1 MTVIEEQILQTPD
14 LVEVIDRACVDLWV
28 RNPASGDIEANS
40 PEIFSELGYHTGTLP
55 ASSRD
60 LFTLVHSDD
69 IDGVRSLLDQALTA
83 DVVPYRL
90 EYRLRASAGDW
101 RWYAS
106 RGKLMRYS
114 AAATATA
121 TATAAIAAT
130 AVNAVAE
137 RCVGITFN
145 IDAIKRRA
153 TENEVLTRT
162 LRLLSECSTTLIH
175 AHNEQSFLDAICRLA
190 VETGGYLMAWI
201 GFANDDVL
209 YSITQRACCGD
220 GDGYLDA
227 VHISWSDAAHGCGP
241 AGTSIKTGRTVVNQD
256 FETNPAMTPWNTEAL
271 RRGYRS
277 NIALPIIDKNQRVI
291 GVFCAYAADPF
302 AFNAAEVGLL
312 EDLGKNLAYG
322 IETLRTRNENELA
335 KIALQA
341 EHERSIT
348 LLRNASDGIHIL
360 DSDGVLIE
368 ASDSFFT
375 MLGYAP
381 RELIGSHVSAWDARY
396 DAATL
401 NKFIR
406 QKITGGVRTQF
417 ETTHRRKDGAL
428 LEVEVSGYCVALDGR
443 QVLFNSS
450 RDITARKEAESH
462 LQVKQQQL
470 IESENQYSDLMKNLQ
485 VAIVV
490 HAPDTRIVFS
500 NSRASQLL
508 RLSEDQLRGRAA
520 FDSAWCFIDE
530 DEKPMLPE
538 QYPVNRVIA
547 SRQRIDMLV
556 LGLQTPSSPGVTWL
570 LVNAFPEMEPN
581 GQLKRV
587 IVNFDDITSRK
598 VAEQKIHHLAYFDAL
613 TRLPNRR
620 LLMERFHAACSIASR
635 RHRYGAVLYIDIDKF
650 KVVNDVLGHDLG
662 DLVLATA
669 AQRIE
674 RLLGDLDV
682 VARVGGD
689 EFVVLLGDVGADPAD
704 ASQTTGTIVEQ
715 IRLAL
720 TEPYE
725 LRGHRHHSSASIGA
739 ALFLWGDGSP
749 DGLMRQADIA
759 MYKAK
764 DMGRNAWCFFNPAMQ
779 LEVETHAALDT
790 DLRRAVGDDQLR
802 LFYQIQVDS
811 DLRVTGA
818 EALLRWI
825 HPQRGMVSPMQ
836 FIPIAEESS
845 LIIEI
850 GNWVLQTACQQLT
863 AWKGDESTCRLSL
876 AVNVSARQFRQV
888 DFVPNLA
895 ALLRK
900 HEVPAALLKLELT
913 ESVVLNDVSDV
924 TDKMYALKGLGVTLS
939 MDDFGTGYS
948 SLSYLKQLPLDQI
961 KIDQSFVRDITTDP
975 NDAVMVKTIIDLAK
989 NFRLNVIAEGVETD
1003 SQFRFLKEHGCLLYQ
1018 GYLFSR
1024 PVPIEECERLL
1035 VAMGR

>member
-1 MTVIEEQILQTPD
+1 MAVTEQQQPHAPSLLD
-14 LVEVIDRACVDLWV
+14 MIDRACLDLWM
-28 RNPASGDIEANS
+28 RDPSTGEIQANS
-40 PEIFSELGYHTGTLP
+40 PEIFAELGYDSNGLSAP
-55 ASSRD
+55 SND
-60 LFTLVHSDD
+60 LFKIVHPDD
-69 IDGVRSLLDQALTA
+69 IHGVRTALNKLGDA
-83 DVVPYRL
+83 DAVPYRL
-90 EYRLRASAGDW
+90 EYRLRAKAGGW

-106 RGKLMRYS
+106 RGKLIRS
-114 AAATATA
+114 AATAS
-121 TATAAIAAT
+121 
-130 AVNAVAE
+130 AE
-137 RCVGITFN
+137 RCIGITFN

-175 AHNEQSFLDAICRLA
+175 AEDEQSFLDAICRLA
-190 VETGGYLMAWI
+190 VDTGGYLMAWI
-201 GFANDDVL
+201 GFVNDDAL
-209 YSITQRACCGD
+209 HSISHQAQCGD
-220 GDGYLDA
+220 SDGYLDA
-227 VHISWSDAAHGCGP
+227 VHITWSDAEHGCGP
-241 AGTSIKTGRTVVNQD
+241 VGTSIKTGQTIVNQNFD
-256 FETNPAMTPWNTEAL
+256 TNPAMTLWHSEAL

-277 NIALPIIDKNQRVI
+277 NIALPIIDKHGRAI

-302 AFNAAEVGLL
+302 SFNPAEVAML

-322 IETLRTRNENELA
+322 IETLRTRKEKNLA
-335 KIALQA
+335 KLALEA

-360 DSDGVLIE
+360 GRDGILIE
-368 ASDSFFT
+368 ASDSFCT

-381 RELIGSHVSAWDARY
+381 RELIGSHVAAWDARH
-396 DAATL
+396 DADL
-401 NKFIR
+401 LEKFI
-406 QKITGGVRTQF
+406 QQQIDGGVRTQF
-417 ETTHRRKDGAL
+417 ETTHRRKDGTL
-428 LEVEVSGYCVALDGR
+428 VEVEVSGYCVTLDGR

-450 RDITARKEAESH
+450 RDITARQQAALH
-462 LQVKQQQL
+462 LHTKQQQL
-470 IESENQYSDLMKNLQ
+470 LESETQYSDLMKNLQ

-490 HAPDTRIVFS
+490 HAADTRIIFS
-500 NSRASQLL
+500 NSRASELL
-508 RLSEDQLRGRAA
+508 RLPQDQMQGKTA
-520 FDSAWCFIDE
+520 FDPAWSLVDE
-530 DEKPMLPE
+530 DEKVLSPQ

-556 LGLQTPSSPGVTWL
+556 IGVHTAEVSDVTWL
-570 LVNAFPEMEPN
+570 LVNAFPELDPN
-581 GQLKRV
+581 GELKRV
-587 IVNFDDITSRK
+587 IVSFDDITARK
-598 VAEQKIHHLAYFDAL
+598 LAEQKIHHLAYFDAL

-620 LLMERFHAACSIASR
+620 LLMERFHHSFASSAR
-635 RHRYGAVLYIDIDKF
+635 RQQFGAVLYIDIDKF
-650 KVVNDVLGHDLG
+650 KVINDVLGHDLG
-662 DLVLATA
+662 DLVLTTA
-669 AQRIE
+669 SQRIE
-674 RLLGDLDV
+674 RLLTKHDTI
-682 VARVGGD
+682 ARVGGD
-689 EFVVLLGDVGADPAD
+689 EFVVLLGEAGIDREI
-704 ASQTTGTIVEQ
+704 ASQATGSIVENM
-715 IRLAL
+715 RLAL
-720 TEPYE
+720 AEPYE

-739 ALFLWGDGSP
+739 TLFVWGEGSP

-779 LEVETHAALDT
+779 LEVETHAALET
-790 DLRRAVGDDQLR
+790 DLRRAVGDNQLR
-802 LFYQIQVDS
+802 LFYQAQVDN
-811 DLRVTGA
+811 DLRIIGA
-818 EALLRWI
+818 EALLRWN

-850 GNWVLQTACQQLT
+850 GNWVLRTACLQLA
-863 AWKGDESTCRLSL
+863 AWQAHESTCRLSL
-876 AVNVSARQFRQV
+876 AVNVSARQFRQI
-888 DFVPNLA
+888 DFVSNLA
-895 ALLRK
+895 AILRK

-975 NDAVMVKTIIDLAK
+975 NDAVMIKTIIDLAK

-1024 PVPIEECERLL
+1024 PLAIDEFEKLL
-1035 VAMGR
+1035 QAVVQ

>member
-1 MTVIEEQILQTPD
+1 
-14 LVEVIDRACVDLWV
+14 
-28 RNPASGDIEANS
+28 
-40 PEIFSELGYHTGTLP
+40 
-55 ASSRD
+55 
-60 LFTLVHSDD
+60 
-69 IDGVRSLLDQALTA
+69 
-83 DVVPYRL
+83 
-90 EYRLRASAGDW
+90 
-101 RWYAS
+101 
-106 RGKLMRYS
+106 
-114 AAATATA
+114 
-121 TATAAIAAT
+121 
-130 AVNAVAE
+130 
-137 RCVGITFN
+137 
-145 IDAIKRRA
+145 
-153 TENEVLTRT
+153 
-162 LRLLSECSTTLIH
+162 LIH
-175 AHNEQSFLDAICRLA
+175 ADNEQSFLDAICRLA
-190 VETGGYLMAWI
+190 VKTGGYLMAWI
-201 GFANDDVL
+201 GFANDDAVR
-209 YSITQRACCGD
+209 SISCRAHCGD
-220 GDGYLDA
+220 DDGYLNA
-227 VHISWSDAAHGCGP
+227 VHITWSDAEHGCGP
-241 AGTSIKTGRTVVNQD
+241 AGTSIKTGRTVVNQNFD
-256 FETNPAMTPWNTEAL
+256 TNPAMVLWHTEAL
-271 RRGYRS
+271 RRGYRA
-277 NIALPIIDKNQRVI
+277 NIALPIVDKQQHVI

-302 AFNAAEVGLL
+302 SFNPAEVAML

-322 IETLRTRNENELA
+322 IETLRTRKENDLA

-360 DSDGVLIE
+360 DRTGILIE
-368 ASDSFFT
+368 ASDSFCT

-381 RELIGSHVSAWDARY
+381 RELIGRHVAAWDARH
-396 DAATL
+396 DPAML
-401 NKFIR
+401 ERFI
-406 QKITGGVRTQF
+406 QQQIDGGVRTQF
-417 ETTHRRKDGAL
+417 ETTHRCKDGAL

-450 RDITARKEAESH
+450 RDITARKQAELH
-462 LQVKQQQL
+462 LQAKQQQL
-470 IESENQYSDLMKNLQ
+470 IESETQYSDLMKNLQ

-500 NSRASQLL
+500 NSRASELL
-508 RLSEDQLRGRAA
+508 HLTEDQLRGRAA
-520 FDSAWCFIDE
+520 FDPAWCFIDE
-530 DEKPMLPE
+530 DEKPMVPE

-556 LGLQTPSSPGVTWL
+556 LGVQTAEAPDVTWL
-570 LVNAFPEMEPN
+570 LVNAFPEMDPN
-581 GQLKRV
+581 GELKQV
-587 IVNFDDITSRK
+587 IVNFDDITARK
-598 VAEQKIHHLAYFDAL
+598 LAEQKIHHLAYFDAL

-620 LLMERFHAACSIASR
+620 LLMERFQTTFTTTP
-635 RHRYGAVLYIDIDKF
+635 HRECYGAVLYIDIDKF
-650 KVVNDVLGHDLG
+650 KVINDVLGHDLG
-662 DLVLATA
+662 DLVLVTA

-674 RLLGDLDV
+674 RLLGDRDTI
-682 VARVGGD
+682 ARVGGD
-689 EFVVLLGDVGADPAD
+689 EFVVLLVDAGIDREN
-704 ASQTTGTIVEQ
+704 ASQATGAMVER

-720 TEPYE
+720 IEPYE

-739 ALFLWGDGSP
+739 AVFAWGEGSP
-749 DGLMRQADIA
+749 DGMMRQADIA

-779 LEVETHAALDT
+779 LEVETHATLET
-790 DLRRAVGDDQLR
+790 DLRRAVGDNQLR
-802 LFYQIQVDS
+802 LFYQVQVDN
-811 DLRVTGA
+811 DLRVIGA
-818 EALLRWI
+818 EALVRWM

-850 GNWVLQTACQQLT
+850 GNWVLQTACQQLA
-863 AWKGDESTCRLSL
+863 AWKGDESTSRLSL

-888 DFVPNLA
+888 DFVPSLA
-895 ALLRK
+895 AMLRK
-900 HEVPAALLKLELT
+900 HDVPAALLKLELT

-1024 PVPIEECERLL
+1024 PVPIDECEKLL

>member
-1 MTVIEEQILQTPD
+1 MAVTEEQYPQAPD
-14 LVEVIDRACVDLWV
+14 LVETIDRACLDLWMRDPV
-28 RNPASGDIEANS
+28 SDEIQANS
-40 PEIFSELGYHTGTLP
+40 PEIFAELGYDGRGFP
-55 ASSRD
+55 ALSND
-60 LFTLVHSDD
+60 LFKIVHPDD
-69 IDGVRSLLDQALTA
+69 IQGVRTVLNKMLSA

-90 EYRLRASAGDW
+90 EYRLRASDGGW

-106 RGKLMRYS
+106 RGKLMRL
-114 AAATATA
+114 AAT
-121 TATAAIAAT
+121 
-130 AVNAVAE
+130 AVAE

-145 IDAIKRRA
+145 IDATKRRA

-175 AHNEQSFLDAICRLA
+175 ADNEQSFLDAICRLA
-190 VETGGYLMAWI
+190 VKTGGYLMAWV
-201 GFANDDVL
+201 GFANDDAAR
-209 YSITQRACCGD
+209 SISCRAHCGD
-220 GDGYLDA
+220 DDGYLDT
-227 VHISWSDAAHGCGP
+227 VRITWSDAEHGCGP
-241 AGTSIKTGRTVVNQD
+241 VGTSIKTGRTVVNQNFD
-256 FETNPAMTPWNTEAL
+256 TNPVMALWHTEAL
-271 RRGYRS
+271 RRGFRS
-277 NIALPIIDKNQRVI
+277 NIALPIIDKHQRAI

-302 AFNAAEVGLL
+302 SFNPAEVAML

-322 IETLRTRNENELA
+322 IETLRTRKENDLA
-335 KIALQA
+335 KLALEA

-360 DSDGVLIE
+360 DRDGILLE
-368 ASDSFFT
+368 ASDSFCT

-381 RELIGSHVSAWDARY
+381 RELIGRHVAAWDARH
-396 DAATL
+396 DPAML
-401 NKFIR
+401 ERFI
-406 QKITGGVRTQF
+406 QEQIDGGVRTQF
-417 ETTHRRKDGAL
+417 ETTHRCKDGTL

-450 RDITARKEAESH
+450 RDITARKQAALH
-462 LQVKQQQL
+462 LQAKQQQL
-470 IESENQYSDLMKNLQ
+470 IESETQYSDLMKNLQ
-485 VAIVV
+485 VAIIV

-500 NSRASQLL
+500 NSRASELL
-508 RLSEDQLRGRAA
+508 RLTEDQLRGRAA
-520 FDSAWCFIDE
+520 FDPAWCFIDE

-556 LGLQTPSSPGVTWL
+556 LGVQTAEAPGVTWL
-570 LVNAFPEMEPN
+570 LVNAFPEIDPN
-581 GQLKRV
+581 GELKQV
-587 IVNFDDITSRK
+587 IVNFDDITARK
-598 VAEQKIHHLAYFDAL
+598 LAEQKIHHLAYFDAL

-620 LLMERFHAACSIASR
+620 LLMERFQAAFVTSPNGQ
-635 RHRYGAVLYIDIDKF
+635 RYGAVLYIDIDKF
-650 KVVNDVLGHDLG
+650 KVINDVLGHDIG

-674 RLLGDLDV
+674 QCISDHDTI
-682 VARVGGD
+682 ARVGGD
-689 EFVVLLGDVGADPAD
+689 EFVVLLGDAGTDREN
-704 ASQTTGTIVEQ
+704 ASQATGSMVER

-720 TEPYE
+720 IEPYE

-739 ALFLWGDGSP
+739 ALFVWGEGAP
-749 DGLMRQADIA
+749 DALMRQADIA

-779 LEVETHAALDT
+779 LEVETHAALET
-790 DLRRAVGDDQLR
+790 DLRRAVGENQLR
-802 LFYQIQVDS
+802 LFYQVQVDS

-818 EALLRWI
+818 EALLRWN

-850 GNWVLQTACQQLT
+850 GNWVLQTACQQLA

-876 AVNVSARQFRQV
+876 AVNVSARQFRQL

-895 ALLRK
+895 AMLRK

-1018 GYLFSR
+1018 GYLFSK
-1024 PVPIEECERLL
+1024 PVPIDECETLL
-1035 VAMGR
+1035 QAMVR